1 MPDMRFAPPNPIRIA
16 DRSPGMNAVAV
27 RSYNERLV
35 LSLLLE
41 NDGLS
46 RMEIGQRTGLSAQTV
61 SVLIRSM
68 EREGLVAKGEAQK
81 GRIGPPTIPLSLN
94 PQGAFSVGIS
104 LGYQQTDVVLI
115 DFVGRVRFHTV
126 IENPPADKN
135 LNHSEFLATVH
146 AAVDALPKKNKD
158 RIAGIGLALP
168 EDHHELELAPSGA
181 IERYESLREEIE
193 AAIGIE
199 VYVQND
205 ITAAA
210 AGESMF
216 GAAKP
221 LTDYLFCYLGARLHN
236 RLVLNH
242 QIFNGHMRQSYDVG
256 LHNLQY
262 RLNGNRNS
270 TAAIWQRDSTW
281 PDLGP
286 AELEW
291 RKECAN
297 QINKSLEMLSQFVPV
312 STVILS
318 SYAPRE
324 VCVRVTNELMDLNPD
339 VNALAG
345 DLELSPKAI
354 GAASLPFSSKFT
366 VQRK

>member
-1 MPDMRFAPPNPIRIA
+1 
-16 DRSPGMNAVAV
+16 MNAVSV

-35 LSLLLE
+35 LSLLLQNE
-41 NDGLS
+41 GLS

-61 SVLIRSM
+61 SVLVRSM
-68 EREGLVAKGEAQK
+68 EQEGLVSKGEAQK

-104 LGYQQTDVVLI
+104 LGHHQTDVVLI
-115 DFVGRVRFHTV
+115 DFVGTVRFHTT
-126 IENPPADKN
+126 IENPHPDEN
-135 LNHSEFLATVH
+135 TNHSDFLTTVQ
-146 AAVDALPKKNKD
+146 AAVDALPKSNRE

-168 EDHHELELAPSGA
+168 EDHHELELVPNGT

-193 AAIGIE
+193 SAIGIE

-221 LTDYLFCYLGARLHN
+221 LTDYLFFYLGARLHN

-242 QIFNGHMRQSYDVG
+242 QIFNGQMRRSYDVG
-256 LHNLQY
+256 LLNLQN
-262 RLNGNRNS
+262 RLEGTDNP
-270 TAAIWQRDSTW
+270 TAPIWNQVGSW
-281 PDLGP
+281 PDLGH
-286 AELEW
+286 AEIEW
-291 RKECAN
+291 RKECVDQLN
-297 QINKSLEMLSQFVPV
+297 QSLEALSQFVPV
-312 STVILS
+312 TTVVLS
-318 SYAPRE
+318 SQAPKGICKQ
-324 VCVRVTNELMDLNPD
+324 VIGELMNLNPN
-339 VNALAG
+339 VTALAG
-345 DLELSPKAI
+345 DLEISPKAI

-366 VQRK
+366 VQ